1 MRGEVLTGLAGSR
14 ASGDIIRL
22 DLGQLVRQNRSFY
35 FVIVCSGKLF
45 ITKTIN
51 TSTSSLKIIY
61 TDTSSQSWHS
71 NNTNS
76 SNDLELN
83 INISREMSESIQTSL
98 DQFYPR
104 KIHVMVQQVLYLR
117 PVRQQE
123 SVKVHKNR
131 TMQKQQR
138 N

>member
-61 TDTSSQSWHS
+61 TDTSSQSRHS
-71 NNTNS
+71 NDTNS
-76 SNDLELN
+76 SNDLQLN

-98 DQFYPR
+98 DQF
-104 KIHVMVQQVLYLR
+104 I
-117 PVRQQE
+117 QE
-123 SVKVHKNR
+123 KY
-131 TMQKQQR
+131 M
-138 N
+138 

>member
-1 MRGEVLTGLAGSR
+1 MS
-14 ASGDIIRL
+14 
-22 DLGQLVRQNRSFY
+22 
-35 FVIVCSGKLF
+35 SGKLF

-71 NNTNS
+71 NDTNS

-117 PVRQQE
+117 LVRQQE